1 MLRISDLVVGNYMTA
16 FPISV
21 LPEVSIPEIISFM
34 ARRGIGN
41 IVVSDD
47 SGSPLGI
54 LTEREILQLLV
65 LHKSL
70 PNIPV
75 GEVTLS
81 KFEKITPETPVY
93 DAAKL
98 MLAKKL
104 RLLVFSEHD
113 AVVGIITTSDLLRA
127 FRKTNYSPSI
137 SKVISKK
144 ICQCAY
150 DDKISDAVELM
161 HKKRVGSV
169 LIEKPEENWGL
180 FTERDLIF
188 KVLNNKVQLNEKLNL
203 YSSFPLITAN
213 HTISANDA
221 ASIMAAKN
229 IKRLVLTKSDDIIGI
244 VTARDLVDAYCCY
257 VKDML
262 SAD

>member
-47 SGSPLGI
+47 GGSPLGI

-81 KFEKITPETPVY
+81 KFEKIT
-93 DAAKL
+93 
-98 MLAKKL
+98 
-104 RLLVFSEHD
+104 
-113 AVVGIITTSDLLRA
+113 
-127 FRKTNYSPSI
+127 
-137 SKVISKK
+137 
-144 ICQCAY
+144 
-150 DDKISDAVELM
+150 
-161 HKKRVGSV
+161 
-169 LIEKPEENWGL
+169 
-180 FTERDLIF
+180 
-188 KVLNNKVQLNEKLNL
+188 
-203 YSSFPLITAN
+203 
-213 HTISANDA
+213 
-221 ASIMAAKN
+221 
-229 IKRLVLTKSDDIIGI
+229 
-244 VTARDLVDAYCCY
+244 
-257 VKDML
+257 
-262 SAD
+262 